1 VGSGNLKS
9 LKRKIIPKENVHL
22 IKTQKYLCMYFIGA
36 KKKKERE
43 REKMIAKDETSMKR
57 PRKSIT

>member
-1 VGSGNLKS
+1 
-9 LKRKIIPKENVHL
+9 
-22 IKTQKYLCMYFIGA
+22 MYFIGA